1 MDLNEN
7 YVISIAETDKI
18 LRLQYI
24 ELSLGEMTMF
34 QFTYDALRASRLI
47 QPLILACLISLT
59 MGTDILAQ
67 DNGIPRDLSSRPIFV
82 TARFFQLKA
91 PAGSSRELTDQV
103 FRMRTTSLVEDEKWI
118 ESFRKTY
125 PGFDVA
131 LLSTEKRKVFRTSK
145 PAGISFARQP
155 DGRSLELLLYG
166 AQSPG
171 DGTTPGTS
179 LIPDIGLHFGNDVA
193 RPPISYS
200 IQPLDIESGMT
211 YFFAISNLR
220 FSQVDYVKFIRPSAK
235 PDQFNGSEFF
245 LLVAFSVDM
254 DTTVE
259 PERYVDERQSLELQK
274 TAVKQAQPEIPAELS
289 AAGFGGFIRVR
300 VEIESTGKVTR
311 AYVHSSSFPEINQQ
325 ALSAARQWEF
335 PDTLF
340 AEDKKPITG
349 FITFSIQARP
359 VRPDSNVQ
367 KDGEYKVSSSTQK

>member
-1 MDLNEN
+1 MNHF
-7 YVISIAETDKI
+7 SF
-18 LRLQYI
+18 
-24 ELSLGEMTMF
+24 G
-34 QFTYDALRASRLI
+34 ALRASRLI
-47 QPLILACLISLT
+47 GPLLLACLISLT
-59 MGTDILAQ
+59 SVIDILAQ

-91 PAGSSRELTDQV
+91 PAGSSSELTDQV
-103 FRMRTTSLVEDEKWI
+103 FKMRTTSLIEDEKWI
-118 ESFRKTY
+118 EAFRKTY
-125 PGFDVA
+125 PGFDAA

-145 PAGISFARQP
+145 PAGISFAKQA

-171 DGTTPGTS
+171 DGTTPGTN

-200 IQPLDIESGMT
+200 IQPLDIETGMT

-220 FSQVDYVKFIRPSAK
+220 FTPQDYVKFIRPSAQ
-235 PDQFNGSEFF
+235 PDQFKGSEVY
-245 LLVAFSVDM
+245 LLVAFSVDL
-254 DTTVE
+254 DTTFE
-259 PERYVDERQSLELQK
+259 PERFIDERQSLELQK

-300 VEIESTGKVTR
+300 VEIEPTGKVSS
-311 AYVHSSSFPEINQQ
+311 AYIHSSSFPEINQQ

-335 PDTLF
+335 PGTLF

-349 FITFSIQARP
+349 FITFSIPKPGR
-359 VRPDSNVQ
+359 RDSNVQ
-367 KDGEYKVSSSTQK
+367 RDGENKAVSSTPR